1 MKETSMT
8 ETEIPTSE
16 TSQEVLEP
24 TIEDMIQAEDGVP
37 FTTSLAIAQAFGKNH
52 FDVLKAIKNLEFSE
66 EFQERNFSLLSY
78 SI

>member
-1 MKETSMT
+1 MT